1 VIVGTDKEA
10 WKFWDDARK
19 SALVAQIVS
28 GKLSVKAACQ
38 RHDVS
43 ADTIQD
49 WVRVF
54 RRTTL
59 RALDEHLRQTFLIQ
73 GADAASLS
81 TAEYTGTL
89 DDIPIADLL
98 QTFQMGAKDGVI
110 TISHDGQRSQL
121 WCDKGEIV
129 DAESGRLRGAAAV
142 YRIVNIE
149 SGQVLADFR
158 SEPRER
164 TIELPGHV
172 LLLEAARRK
181 DESARLVDRLGESA
195 IYAATQT
202 ALAQGTS
209 ASAEERELLA
219 ACDGEHTLEEIV
231 AHSDLGDLETL
242 TAIASLLDRHYLVR
256 DPTSIAPRSSGSSPV
271 SRDTPGSVV
280 SLSPLA
286 TSQRVT
292 RAPRR
297 APLVFVGV
305 GLGLGSLF
313 WVAVASFSQVARST
327 AARSSEPTAANARA
341 SSRPAP
347 TSSATPG
354 GAPLSADGAAGA
366 SPTAPARATSFPLDF
381 SAEPADA
388 ELWLDGAKVGV
399 GHVQRQLPLDG
410 VTHALRV
417 IAPGY
422 APTTLLFMDAP
433 PPRWIKL
440 EKLVL
445 PRSDAARAPAPPSP
459 ARAATPAPPAATPAP
474 DAAPAPAAPAAPEAP
489 TAPARTTPAART
501 PPPPAPTATP
511 VPRRAPP
518 PPRARRPSLA
528 PAPDGLG
535 DPPDKAPEPPPDESK
550 PSAPRIQIIE

>member
-1 VIVGTDKEA
+1 MRVGRQEGGWDAPGVMVGTDKEA
-10 WKFWDDARK
+10 WKSWDDAKK

-38 RHDVS
+38 RHQLS

-181 DESARLVDRLGESA
+181 DESARLMDRLGEPSA
-195 IYAATQT
+195 TYAATSLGLEQASNLSAGER
-202 ALAQGTS
+202 ALLS
-209 ASAEERELLA
+209 
-219 ACDGEHTLEEIV
+219 ACDGQHSLERV
-231 AHSDLGDLETL
+231 MAQSDLGDLEAL
-242 TAIASLLDRHYLVR
+242 TAIASLVDRQYLVR
-256 DPTSIAPRSSGSSPV
+256 DVTSLAPRSSGSPV

-280 SLSPLA
+280 SLSPIA

-292 RAPRR
+292 RSVPRR

-305 GLGLGSLF
+305 GLGLGTLF
-313 WVAVASFSQVARST
+313 WVAVASFSQVPRST
-327 AARSSEPTAANARA
+327 AARTSEPSGSSARA
-341 SSRPAP
+341 SSQPA
-347 TSSATPG
+347 TARSSTPARATPG
-354 GAPLSADGAAGA
+354 SAGGGALT
-366 SPTAPARATSFPLDF
+366 PTAPASFPLEF
-381 SAEPADA
+381 TVEPADA

-399 GHVQRQLPLDG
+399 GHVQRQLARDG
-410 VTHALRV
+410 VTHALRA

-440 EKLVL
+440 EKLVT
-445 PRSDAARAPAPPSP
+445 PPSP
-459 ARAATPAPPAATPAP
+459 DASATPPAASTASAPPPSSPTPPRTAASARPPPSAPTAATPAPK
-474 DAAPAPAAPAAPEAP
+474 
-489 TAPARTTPAART
+489 
-501 PPPPAPTATP
+501 
-511 VPRRAPP
+511 RAPP
-518 PPRARRPSLA
+518 ARSRRPSLA

-535 DPPDKAPEPPPDESK
+535 DPPDKATEPPPDESK

>member
-1 VIVGTDKEA
+1 VIVGTDKES
-10 WKFWDDARK
+10 WKSWDDAKK

-38 RHDVS
+38 RHDLS
-43 ADTIQD
+43 AETIQD

-59 RALDEHLRQTFLIQ
+59 RALDEHLRQTFLLQ

-121 WCDKGEIV
+121 WCVKGEIV
-129 DAESGRLRGAAAV
+129 DAESGRLRGAPAV

-181 DESARLVDRLGESA
+181 DECARLMDRLGESSA
-195 IYAATQT
+195 IYGATPA
-202 ALAQGTS
+202 ALAQS
-209 ASAEERELLA
+209 SSPEEHELLA
-219 ACDGEHTLEEIV
+219 ACDGQRTLEQVV
-231 AHSDLGDLETL
+231 AQSSVGDLETL
-242 TAIASLLDRHYLVR
+242 TVLASLLDRQFLVR
-256 DPTSIAPRSSGSSPV
+256 DPTSLAPRSSASSAV
-271 SRDTPGSVV
+271 SRDTPGSVL

-313 WVAVASFSQVARST
+313 WVVVASFSHVARPPGASP
-327 AARSSEPTAANARA
+327 SEPASASA
-341 SSRPAP
+341 SSRQATSGSSTPRSAAP
-347 TSSATPG
+347 G
-354 GAPLSADGAAGA
+354 AGA
-366 SPTAPARATSFPLDF
+366 KLDAPAAAATFLLEF

-388 ELWLDGAKVGV
+388 ELWLDNAKIAVGR
-399 GHVQRQLPLDG
+399 VQRQLPRDG

-417 IAPGY
+417 VAPGY

-433 PPRWIKL
+433 PPRSVKL
-440 EKLVL
+440 EKLVI
-445 PRSDAARAPAPPSP
+445 PPG
-459 ARAATPAPPAATPAP
+459 PPAAPPGPSRSAKPPPPAAATAP
-474 DAAPAPAAPAAPEAP
+474 PVATGAAPAPQSLTPAP
-489 TAPARTTPAART
+489 TPR
-501 PPPPAPTATP
+501 PAPTATP
-511 VPRRAPP
+511 VPKRAPP
-518 PPRARRPSLA
+518 ARSRRPSLP
-528 PAPDGLG
+528 PAPDGIG
-535 DPPDKAPEPPPDESK
+535 DPPDKATEQAPEASK